1 MSLDKPSKPEDEFFA
16 AEEVEAKR
24 KLAFQQGERLAAQQ
38 REALKQQHWMKCPKC
53 GLDLHALDEG
63 QVHLDT
69 CFNCHGVW
77 MDAAEL
83 KKLKSEAAHQNRR
96 TPLIDSILN
105 LFKRD

>member
-1 MSLDKPSKPEDEFFA
+1 MSLDKPSKPEDEYFA

-24 KLAFQQGERLAAQQ
+24 KLAFQQAKLLADKQ
-38 REALKQQHWMKCPKC
+38 REALRALHSMKCPKC

-63 QVHLDT
+63 QLRLDT

-77 MDAAEL
+77 MDAAQL
-83 KKLKSEAAHQNRR
+83 KQLKAQATHQARH
-96 TPLIDSILN
+96 TPVIDSILN

>member
-1 MSLDKPSKPEDEFFA
+1 MSLDKPSKPEDDFFA

-24 KLAFQQGERLAAQQ
+24 KLAFQQGQQLAAQQ

-63 QVHLDT
+63 PLHLDT

-77 MDAAEL
+77 LDASEL
-83 KKLKSEAAHQNRR
+83 KKLRGLTGHQHR
-96 TPLIDSILN
+96 TPLLDAILN

>member
-24 KLAFQQGERLAAQQ
+24 KLAFQQGQRLAAQQ

-53 GLDLHALDEG
+53 GFDLHALDEG
-63 QVHLDT
+63 QVQLDS

-77 MDAAEL
+77 LDAAEL
-83 KKLKSEAAHQNRR
+83 RKLKAEAAHQNRK
-96 TPLIDSILN
+96 TPLIDSIIN